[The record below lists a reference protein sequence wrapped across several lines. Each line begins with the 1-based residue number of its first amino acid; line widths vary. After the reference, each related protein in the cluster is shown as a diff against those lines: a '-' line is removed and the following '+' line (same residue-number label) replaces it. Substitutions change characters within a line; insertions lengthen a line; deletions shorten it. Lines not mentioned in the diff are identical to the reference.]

1 MCDEYGGPIRK
12 YQQLGMRQLR
22 LRTVDHFEPSVNDLK
37 VRNKHA
43 PFVVESL
50 L

>member
-37 VRNKHA
+37 VRNKQA